1 RYRPEVLEIKYRGR
15 NIAEVLDMTAREAF
29 AFFRHRPRVQA
40 RLRPLLE
47 LGLDYL
53 RLGQPSATLS
63 GGEAQRLKLAGFLGP
78 SLAALRRA
86 GRPAHTLF
94 LLDEPTAGLHP
105 VDARKLLEVLGSLV
119 ERGNS
124 VIAVTHS
131 VELMLAADWIIELG
145 PGAGDAGG
153 RI

>member
-1 RYRPEVLEIKYRGR
+1 
-15 NIAEVLDMTAREAF
+15 
-29 AFFRHRPRVQA
+29 VQA

-63 GGEAQRLKLAGFLGP
+63 GGEARRLKLAGFLGR
-78 SLAALRRA
+78 SLAVLRRA
-86 GRPAHTLF
+86 GRPSHTLF

-105 VDARKLLEVLGSLV
+105 VDIQKLLEVLGSLV

-124 VIAVTHS
+124 VVTVTHS
-131 VELMLAADWIIELG
+131 LAVMLAADWIIELG
-145 PGAGDAGG
+145 PGAGDDGG
-153 RI
+153 RVVARGTPEQVATAETATGEILAQALREPESSVDSH